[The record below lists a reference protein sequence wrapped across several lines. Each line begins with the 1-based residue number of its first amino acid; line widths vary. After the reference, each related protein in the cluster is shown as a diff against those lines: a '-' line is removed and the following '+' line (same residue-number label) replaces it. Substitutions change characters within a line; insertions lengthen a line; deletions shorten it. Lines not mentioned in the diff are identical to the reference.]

1 MKIAILYG
9 GRSGEHD
16 VSLVSAASIV
26 RQLDR
31 KHAIRLIGVTKAGE
45 WRLQPDRV
53 LDACRE
59 GEGPLELKTDA
70 PQVLIVPGRGLMA
83 QGPRGSAN
91 LALDAV
97 FPVLHGTFGEDG
109 TVQGLLECA
118 GLAYVGADV
127 FGSAL
132 CMDKE
137 RAKALWVSRGLPI
150 VPYVMAYAS
159 DLAAIDALADR
170 VEREL
175 AFPAFVKPARC
186 GSSVGASKI
195 SSRAELKSALAGAL
209 EFDTKALVEPFIAA
223 REIECSVLGNA
234 EPRAFPPGELVPS
247 HEFYDYEAK
256 YVDPDGARLLVPAPL
271 DEALAERVKSTA
283 IAAYLAAGLSGMA
296 RIDFFLDKASG
307 ALLLN
312 EANTIPGFTSISM
325 YPMMCVA
332 GGLPYP
338 ELLDELLRLALER
351 KAEREALRYER

>member
-16 VSLVSAASIV
+16 VSLMSAASIV
-26 RQLDR
+26 RHLDR
-31 KHAIRLIGVTKAGE
+31 GHSVRLIGVTKDGA

-59 GEGPLELKTDA
+59 GSGPLELKADA
-70 PQVLIVPGRGLMA
+70 PQVLVVPGQGLMA
-83 QGPRGSAN
+83 SGARGSAN
-91 LALDAV
+91 LAVDVV

-137 RAKALWVSRGLPI
+137 RAKALWASAGLPV
-150 VPYVMAYAS
+150 VPYVTAYPS

-170 VEREL
+170 IGREL
-175 AFPAFVKPARC
+175 SWPAFVKPARC
-186 GSSVGASKI
+186 GSSVGASKVA
-195 SSRAELKSALAGAL
+195 SRAELKSALAAAL
-209 EFDTKALVEPFIAA
+209 EFDTKALVEPFVAA

-256 YVDPDGARLLVPAPL
+256 YIDPDGARLLVPAPL

-283 IAAYLAAGLSGMA
+283 VAAYRAAGISGMA
-296 RIDFFLDKASG
+296 RVDFFLDKASG
-307 ALLLN
+307 RLLLN
-312 EANTIPGFTSISM
+312 EANTIPGFTPISM
-325 YPMMCVA
+325 YPMMCEE
-332 GGLPYP
+332 GGLPYA
-338 ELLDELLRLALER
+338 ELIDELLRLAVER